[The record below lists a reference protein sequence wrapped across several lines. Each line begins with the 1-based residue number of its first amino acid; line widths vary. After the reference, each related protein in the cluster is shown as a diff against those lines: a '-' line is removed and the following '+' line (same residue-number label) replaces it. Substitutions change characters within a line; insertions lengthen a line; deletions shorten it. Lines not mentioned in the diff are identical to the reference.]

1 MATYEWESVTLGQN
15 AEIQKIV
22 SAAAQASQ
30 LVNTNIGLA
39 KSGLQLAQKFLLG
52 VLNPKILI
60 LNAIADEID
69 NFANDLKGTGFHI
82 LEVVPT
88 GFEIVPTD
96 SRGEPISLIYT
107 ADQINTQY
115 AKAIDVDEDEQSRG
129 IPLDKRSYAKRA
141 FLSWAEDALGESNF
155 VETGPTKSEY
165 SIRQGATESSDDSE
179 DGGNTDEVAKVDG
192 FFGIPKLT
200 FSQVVTQM
208 VGAMDDELDTRRPQF
223 SDSAEVGA
231 IAVII
236 GVSDFSKALKDLDQA
251 LKQFIEFF
259 GGDNGIIIGGFKN
272 VGNLLKAPL
281 KTFEEGGD
289 EDDDIILNLIN
300 VSLVRGTIE
309 DKEKLPTDV
318 KYNDLG
324 TFEEGELVIG
334 PKIGLGRNAMGIIKT
349 ANTDLITSDT
359 PFAPYSSQTVVVSP
373 VSKIDAQAFKNF
385 SNGAQLQTVSFE
397 TETKTVTNQNTGQP
411 ITVSRNSFKYVTE
424 LTSDDAKNANVKVT
438 RQKENIL
445 LKPSASDVT
454 ETHSNGVI
462 TNKFK
467 IGTIFSPQRKKAPPP
482 NFKTAKLEDIIG
494 EFGDFFTFL
503 NTVADTIRNMADDS
517 SEAIKKMVKFLNEK
531 IKELDEFNKT
541 LQRILKLFSE
551 GLPQGG
557 VYVLTIP
564 NTVGGNE
571 LIKSALKSSKGK
583 PTDDLDFC
591 VGYLIVGGGPSMK
604 VMNGL
609 LGSL

>member
-1 MATYEWESVTLGQN
+1 MATYEWESKTLGQN

-22 SAAAQASQ
+22 SAAAQASE

-39 KSGLQLAQKFLLG
+39 KSGLQLAQAFLLG
-52 VLNPKILI
+52 VLNPKVLI

-96 SRGEPISLIYT
+96 PRGEPISIIYT

-115 AKAIDVDEDEQSRG
+115 AKAIDIDDDEQSRG
-129 IPLDKRSYAKRA
+129 VPLDKRSFAKRA
-141 FLSWAEDALGESNF
+141 FLSWAEEFLGESNF
-155 VETGPTKSEY
+155 DETGPTKSEY
-165 SIRQGATESSDDSE
+165 PIRQGATESSDDSV

-200 FSQVVTQM
+200 FSQVITQM

-231 IAVII
+231 IAIII
-236 GVSDFSKALKDLDQA
+236 GVADLSKGIKDFNQA
-251 LKQFIEFF
+251 LEQFTDFF

-272 VGNLLKAPL
+272 VGDLLKAPL
-281 KTFEEGGD
+281 KTFTEETD
-289 EDDDIILNLIN
+289 EDDDLTFNLIN

-309 DKEKLPTDV
+309 DKEKLPSGV

-359 PFAPYSSQTVVVSP
+359 PFAPYSSQTVEVSP

-385 SNGAQLQTVSFE
+385 SNGAQLQTVSYE
-397 TETKTVTNQNTGQP
+397 IETKTTINQNTGQP
-411 ITVSRNSFKYVTE
+411 VTETRNSFKYVTE
-424 LTSDDAKNANVKVT
+424 LEVEDAKIANTKVS

-445 LKPSASDVT
+445 LKPSTSDVT

-462 TNKFK
+462 TKNFK
-467 IGTIFSPQRKKAPPP
+467 IGTIFSPQLKKAPPP
-482 NFKTAKLEDIIG
+482 NFKAAKLEDIIS

-503 NTVADTIRNMADDS
+503 NIFAGMIREMAGDS
-517 SEAIKKMVKFLNEK
+517 SEAIKKMIVFLEEK
-531 IKELDEFNKT
+531 IKELDELNKT
-541 LQRILKLFSE
+541 LQRILKLFSV

-571 LIKSALKSSKGK
+571 LIKSALKGSKGK

-609 LGSL
+609 LGAL

>member
-1 MATYEWESVTLGQN
+1 
-15 AEIQKIV
+15 
-22 SAAAQASQ
+22 
-30 LVNTNIGLA
+30 
-39 KSGLQLAQKFLLG
+39 
-52 VLNPKILI
+52 
-60 LNAIADEID
+60 
-69 NFANDLKGTGFHI
+69 
-82 LEVVPT
+82 
-88 GFEIVPTD
+88 
-96 SRGEPISLIYT
+96 
-107 ADQINTQY
+107 
-115 AKAIDVDEDEQSRG
+115 
-129 IPLDKRSYAKRA
+129 
-141 FLSWAEDALGESNF
+141 
-155 VETGPTKSEY
+155 
-165 SIRQGATESSDDSE
+165 
-179 DGGNTDEVAKVDG
+179 
-192 FFGIPKLT
+192 
-200 FSQVVTQM
+200 
-208 VGAMDDELDTRRPQF
+208 MDDELDTRRPQF

-231 IAVII
+231 IAIII
-236 GVSDFSKALKDLDQA
+236 GVTDLSKAIKDLDQA

-272 VGNLLKAPL
+272 VGDLLKAPF

-289 EDDDIILNLIN
+289 KDDDVTFNLIN

-309 DKEKLPTDV
+309 DKEKLPSDV

-397 TETKTVTNQNTGQP
+397 IETKTVINQNTGQP
-411 ITVSRNSFKYVTE
+411 ITETRNSFKYVTE
-424 LTSDDAKNANVKVT
+424 LEGDDAKNANTKVS

-445 LKPSASDVT
+445 LKPSTSDVT
-454 ETHSNGVI
+454 ETHSNGII
-462 TNKFK
+462 TNNFK
-467 IGTIFSPQRKKAPPP
+467 IGTIFSPQLKKAPPP
-482 NFKTAKLEDIIG
+482 NFKAAKLEDIIS

-503 NTVADTIRNMADDS
+503 NTVADTIRNMAGDS
-517 SEAIKKMVKFLNEK
+517 SEQIKKFVKFLDEK

-541 LQRILKLFSE
+541 LQRILKLFST

-571 LIKSALKSSKGK
+571 LIKSALKGSKGK

-604 VMNGL
+604 TMNGL
-609 LGSL
+609 LGAL